1 MPLQKIIIAG
11 LFCLTSF
18 AATADV
24 LLIEVI
30 EKEPANNAT
39 GLLRP
44 VNGVTMDQVVAQFGE
59 PEEKFV
65 TVGEPPI
72 TRWKYAEYSVYF
84 EHNLVLN
91 TVVNK
96 PKKAAT
102 AETPVA
108 TDTPP
113 AE

>member
-11 LFCLTSF
+11 LLCFASF
-18 AATADV
+18 STIADV
-24 LLIEVI
+24 LLIDVI
-30 EKEPANNAT
+30 EKEPANNAA

-44 VNGVTMDQVVAQFGE
+44 INGTTMAQVTAQFGE
-59 PEEKFV
+59 PEEKFA

-96 PKKAAT
+96 PKKAST
-102 AETPVA
+102 ADTPVA
-108 TDTPP
+108 ADTPP
-113 AE
+113 TE

>member
-1 MPLQKIIIAG
+1 MPLQKLIIAG

-24 LLIEVI
+24 LLIDVI
-30 EKEPANNAT
+30 EKEPANNAA

-44 VNGVTMDQVVAQFGE
+44 VNGITMAQVIAQFGE
-59 PEEKFV
+59 PEAKFA

-84 EHNLVLN
+84 EYNLVLN

-96 PKKAAT
+96 PKKAST
-102 AETPVA
+102 VEPPIT

-113 AE
+113 TE